1 MTIRND
7 LGVRPLQREE
17 LDSASTRWTREPRSG
32 REETAMGVYPEP
44 GNTRLGRAITRSRP
58 GRVAGSQYTES
69 LDVHLEGGRV
79 GEIEVTS
86 P

>member
-1 MTIRND
+1 MAERESLGQAGKEPPWVCTPSQAIRF
-7 LGVRPLQREE
+7 
-17 LDSASTRWTREPRSG
+17 
-32 REETAMGVYPEP
+32 
-44 GNTRLGRAITRSRP
+44 GRAITRSRP

-79 GEIEVTS
+79 GEIDVTS